1 MAASRLTPQLSMSP
15 HEAEPTRQLEEAL
28 QVIAL
33 LRQENKLLREKVNL
47 LVRRVFGSSSE
58 KMDLAQLQLLLAG
71 AELVEGAAEPQAE
84 VPQAKAQQPA
94 PRKPKTPRLPDHLPV
109 VEEIVDPEPVKAA
122 PEQWRQIGQ
131 EVSEQLDYEPARYF
145 RRRLVRRTYVPKA
158 PKADAQNVPVTAPL
172 PPTLQE
178 RCMATPALLASVII
192 QKYCDHLPLYRQ
204 EQILAR
210 RFGINLPRQTLARWV
225 ELAAGWLRPL
235 HQQIKTGVMAGGY
248 VQLDETPINYLEPG
262 AGRALKGYFWTGSR
276 PDGDVFFDWH
286 PSRGGE
292 CLDTVVPVD
301 FQGTV
306 QCDGYAGYNRLAAR
320 PGRGIKLANCWAHVR
335 RKFNEALEG
344 TPRTGGWMIKQIQLL
359 YRIESRLREAKTGP
373 ALRQAVRAS
382 QSRPVV
388 ERIKKACAAL
398 LASKRFLPQSG
409 ISRAME
415 YAKGLMPGL
424 EVYLEDGRIEIDNNL
439 VENAIRP
446 TALGKKNW
454 LFIGEADAGERGAI
468 LYTIIE
474 SCRRRGVEPFAY
486 LKDVLTRLPQMT
498 NKQVPELLPSVW
510 GKPTEEPL
518 RKAS

>member
-1 MAASRLTPQLSMSP
+1 MNRR
-15 HEAEPTRQLEEAL
+15 EAELTQQLEQAL
-28 QVIAL
+28 QVIASL
-33 LRQENKLLREKVNL
+33 QQENQLLREKVNL

-58 KMDLAQLQLLLAG
+58 KLDAAQLQLLLAG
-71 AELVEGAAEPQAE
+71 AELVEPAAAPPAEIPQ
-84 VPQAKAQQPA
+84 PKTQSPT
-94 PRKPKTPRLPDHLPV
+94 PRKAKTPRLPDNLPV
-109 VEEIVDPEPVKAA
+109 VEQIVDPEPVKAA

-158 PKADAQNVPVTAPL
+158 PRADAENVPVTAPL

-178 RCMATPALLASVII
+178 RCIATPALLASVII

-248 VQLDETPINYLEPG
+248 VQLDETPIDYLEPG
-262 AGRALKGYFWTGSR
+262 AGRTLNGYLWAGSR
-276 PDGDVFFDWH
+276 PGGDVFFDWH
-286 PSRGGE
+286 ASRAGQ

-301 FQGTV
+301 FKGTV
-306 QCDGYAGYNRLAAR
+306 QCDGYAGYDRLVER
-320 PGRGIKLANCWAHVR
+320 PGQAIKLANCWAHVR
-335 RKFNEALEG
+335 RKFHEASES
-344 TPRTGGWMIKQIQLL
+344 TPRTTGWFVKQIQNL
-359 YRIESRLREAKTGP
+359 YRIESQLRDAKAGP

-382 QSRPVV
+382 QSRPIV
-388 ERIKKACAAL
+388 ERIKKGCAAL
-398 LASKRFLPQSG
+398 LAGKKFLPKSAIREAMGYTQG
-409 ISRAME
+409 LRA
-415 YAKGLMPGL
+415 GL

-454 LFIGEADAGERGAI
+454 LFVGEADAGDRGAI

-498 NKQVPELLPSVW
+498 NKQLPELLPSVW
-510 GKPTEEPL
+510 GKPAQEPL

>member
-1 MAASRLTPQLSMSP
+1 MTPR
-15 HEAEPTRQLEEAL
+15 EAELTTLLEQCQAAL
-28 QVIAL
+28 AQS
-33 LRQENKLLREKVNL
+33 LRENQLLREKINL

-58 KMDLAQLQLLLAG
+58 KMDVAQLQLLLAG
-71 AELVEGAAEPQAE
+71 VELVAPAAESQAE
-84 VPQAKAQQPA
+84 IPLAKAQNPA

-158 PKADAQNVPVTAPL
+158 PKADAENVPVTAPL

-178 RCMATPALLASVII
+178 RCIATPALLASVMI

-210 RFGINLPRQTLARWV
+210 RFGIHLPRQTLARWV
-225 ELAAGWLRPL
+225 ELAADWLRPL

-248 VQLDETPINYLEPG
+248 VQLDETPIDYLEPG
-262 AGRALKGYFWTGSR
+262 AGRTLKGYFWTGSR
-276 PDGDVFFDWH
+276 PGGDVFFDWH
-286 PSRGGE
+286 ASRAGE
-292 CLDTVVPVD
+292 CLDAVVPVD

-306 QCDGYAGYNRLAAR
+306 QCDGYAAYDRLAAR
-320 PGRGIKLANCWAHVR
+320 PGQAIKLANCWAHVR

-344 TPRTGGWMIKQIQLL
+344 TPRTAGWIVKQIQTL
-359 YRIESRLREAKTGP
+359 YRIESRLREAKAGP
-373 ALRQAVRAS
+373 SLRQAVRAS

-388 ERIKKACAAL
+388 ERIKKACAVL
-398 LASKRFLPQSG
+398 LESKRFLPKSA
-409 ISRAME
+409 ISQAME
-415 YAKGLMPGL
+415 YTKSLMPGL
-424 EVYLEDGRIEIDNNL
+424 EVYLEDGRVEIDNNL

-454 LFIGEADAGERGAI
+454 LFVGEADAGDRGAI

-498 NKQVPELLPSVW
+498 NKRVPELLPSVW
-510 GKPTEEPL
+510 GKPAEESL